1 MQPLYLTK
9 TKPKQFL
16 HVQGLVNGLWKPS
29 LRENN
34 RGLRLA
40 MSHLKPWPKV
50 KAYVGL
56 VAAQVKLQLPSA
68 TTTAIAKQ
76 CQTYNPLESNSAQLN
91 CLEIDDG
98 HYF

>member
-1 MQPLYLTK
+1 MQPLYNTK
-9 TKPKQFL
+9 TKPMQFF
-16 HVQGLVNGLWKPS
+16 HVQGLVNGLWKAA

-34 RGLRLA
+34 RGLRPA
-40 MSHLKPWPKV
+40 KSQPWPKV

-76 CQTYNPLESNSAQLN
+76 CQTYDFLESNSAQLN
-91 CLEIDDG
+91 CLEMDDW
-98 HYF
+98 HDF